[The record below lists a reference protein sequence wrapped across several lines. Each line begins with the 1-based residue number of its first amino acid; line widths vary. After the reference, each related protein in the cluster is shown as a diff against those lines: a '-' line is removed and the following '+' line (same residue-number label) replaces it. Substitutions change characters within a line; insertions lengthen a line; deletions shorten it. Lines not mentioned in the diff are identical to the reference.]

1 MIVEQFRPYRVIIL
15 LFILAAFVLRIPI
28 LKVRYFDPDE
38 FQHLHGARE
47 IYRGQIPYRDYFE
60 HHTPFLHFILTGF
73 YPIFGEEIRVLF
85 VARAL
90 MLAFTAAIL
99 YLTYV
104 LAKTLYGTDAGLFAA
119 LFLSY
124 VIMFLEKTIEVRPD
138 VRAVVFWLVSLTFMV
153 KGIQRVSSFQ
163 QSMPEAQINSRFPLP
178 TLYFMLSGLM
188 IGVAI
193 MFTQKTL
200 FAFGCLII
208 VLAWMLLDRRLRT
221 LWKQKLKLAGIFR
234 GSMMVPVVLTC
245 LFFYANGGLWEFIN
259 CNFIMNSRWRVRFRP
274 YDYIMR
280 LLSQNPFFSVIGLS
294 GLFVGTF
301 RMRKKDE
308 IVKGS
313 AAPVLCTYGLIASL
327 FIIPVPYRQFYLLF
341 LPLLAMYCG
350 SVLGR
355 MTEISIR
362 RTYLALSIAIVIIV
376 YLLVQTVGQLSQKND
391 GQLAN
396 VKYIM
401 NITTEEDTVL
411 DGWSGFGFLRSHA
424 YYYFFLHSEM
434 LAMLSEKEK
443 TDDLINSLEEKR
455 TRVVIYNGSVKT
467 LPKKVQEYISGKY
480 KPSGHGNIW
489 VRAESELATD

>member
-1 MIVEQFRPYRVIIL
+1 MMIVEQFRPYRVIIL

-38 FQHLHGARE
+38 FQHLHGARQ

-73 YPIFGEEIRVLF
+73 YPIFGEEIRILF
-85 VARAL
+85 AARAL
-90 MLAFTAAIL
+90 MLVFTAAIL

-104 LAKTLYGTDAGLFAA
+104 LAKILYGTDAGLFAA

-138 VRAVVFWLVSLTFMV
+138 VPAVAFWLASLIFMV
-153 KGIQRVSSFQ
+153 KGIQRVSPPEQ
-163 QSMPEAQINSRFPLP
+163 PTAEAQSNTRFPLP
-178 TLYFMLSGLM
+178 NLYFMLSGLM
-188 IGVAI
+188 IGIAI

-208 VLAWMLLDRRLRT
+208 VLAWMLLDCRVRT
-221 LWKQKLKLAGIFR
+221 PWRHKLKLAGIFL

-245 LFFYANGGLWEFIN
+245 LFFYANGGLWQFIN

-280 LLSQNPFFSVIGLS
+280 LLSQNPFFSAIGLS

-308 IVKGS
+308 IMKGS
-313 AAPVLCTYGLIASL
+313 FAPVLCTYGLIMSL
-327 FIIPVPYRQFYLLF
+327 FIIPVPYRQFYLPF

-350 SVLGR
+350 SIFTR
-355 MTEISIR
+355 IR
-362 RTYLALSIAIVIIV
+362 HTYLALSIAIVIIV
-376 YLLVQTVGQLSQKND
+376 YPLVQTVGQLSQKND

-434 LAMLSEKEK
+434 LAMLSDKEK
-443 TDDLINSLEEKR
+443 SDDLINSLEEKR
-455 TRVVIYNGSVKT
+455 TKVVIYDGAVKA

>member
-1 MIVEQFRPYRVIIL
+1 MIVKQLRPYRVIIL

-38 FQHLHGARE
+38 FQHLHGARQ

-60 HHTPFLHFILTGF
+60 HHTPFLHFTLTGF

-85 VARAL
+85 AARAL
-90 MLAFTAAIL
+90 MLVFTAAIL
-99 YLTYV
+99 YLTYA
-104 LAKTLYGTDAGLFAA
+104 LAKTLYGIDAGLFAA

-138 VRAVVFWLVSLTFMV
+138 VPAVIFWLASLIFMV
-153 KGIQRVSSFQ
+153 KGIQRVSSPQ
-163 QSMPEAQINSRFPLP
+163 QPMAEAQSNTRFPLP
-178 TLYFMLSGLM
+178 NLYFMLSGLM

-200 FAFGCLII
+200 FAFGCLLI
-208 VLAWMLLDRRLRT
+208 VLAWMFLDRRVRT
-221 LWKQKLKLAGIFR
+221 PWRRKLKLAGIFL

-274 YDYIMR
+274 YDYIKR
-280 LLSQNPFFSVIGLS
+280 LLSQNPFFFAIGLS
-294 GLFVGTF
+294 GLFAGTF

-308 IVKGS
+308 IAKGS
-313 AAPVLCTYGLIASL
+313 FAPVLCTYGLIASL

-350 SVLGR
+350 SVFSR
-355 MTEISIR
+355 MTKVSVR
-362 RTYLALSIAIVIIV
+362 RKYLAVSIAIVITA
-376 YLLVQTVGQLSQKND
+376 YLLVQTVDQLSQRND

-396 VKYIM
+396 VEYIM
-401 NITTEEDTVL
+401 NVTTEDDTVL

-434 LAMLSEKEK
+434 LAMLSEKERS
-443 TDDLINSLEEKR
+443 DDLINSLEEKR
-455 TRVVIYNGSVKT
+455 TKVVIYDGAIKT
-467 LPKKVQEYISGKY
+467 LPKEVQEYISSKY
-480 KPSGHGNIW
+480 KPSGHGDIW

>member
-1 MIVEQFRPYRVIIL
+1 MMIVEQLRPYRVVIL
-15 LFILAAFVLRIPI
+15 LFILAAFFLRIPI

-38 FQHLHGARE
+38 FQHLHGARQ

-73 YPIFGEEIRVLF
+73 YPIFGEEIRILF
-85 VARAL
+85 AARAL
-90 MLAFTAAIL
+90 MLVFTAAIL

-104 LAKTLYGTDAGLFAA
+104 LARTLYGTDAGLFAA

-138 VRAVVFWLVSLTFMV
+138 VPALIFWMASLIFMV
-153 KGIQRVSSFQ
+153 KGVQRVSSPEQ
-163 QSMPEAQINSRFPLP
+163 PPAEAQSNTRFPLP
-178 TLYFMLSGLM
+178 NLHFVLSGLI
-188 IGVAI
+188 IGIAI

-200 FAFGCLII
+200 FAFGCLLI
-208 VLAWMLLDRRLRT
+208 VLAWMLLDRRVRT
-221 LWKQKLKLAGIFR
+221 PWRRKLKLAGIFL
-234 GSMMVPVVLTC
+234 GSMMVPIILTC

-259 CNFIMNSRWRVRFRP
+259 CNLIMNSRWRVRFRP
-274 YDYIMR
+274 HDYIMQ
-280 LLSQNPFFSVIGLS
+280 LLSQNSFFSSIGVF

-301 RMRKKDE
+301 RMRKKEE

-313 AAPVLCTYGLIASL
+313 AVPVLCTYGLIVSL
-327 FIIPVPYRQFYLLF
+327 FIIPVPYRQFYLLL

-350 SVLGR
+350 SILTRV
-355 MTEISIR
+355 R
-362 RTYLALSIAIVIIV
+362 RTYLALSIAIIIII
-376 YLLVQTVGQLSQKND
+376 YPSVQTVGQLSQKND

-401 NITTEEDTVL
+401 NTTTEEDTVL

-434 LAMLSEKEK
+434 RAMLSEKEK
-443 TDDLINSLEEKR
+443 SDDLINSLEEKR
-455 TRVVIYNGSVKT
+455 TKVVIYDSSVKA
-467 LPKKVQEYISGKY
+467 LPKKVQEYISARY

-489 VRAESELATD
+489 VRAESEDLN